1 VATAAALKT
10 SAMYITD
17 MNGKKIT
24 ITNLHNAI
32 DQTNLLIGYFESDE
46 RFKDFE
52 ETQKG
57 YWLDISYKLQDL
69 AKLN

>member
-1 VATAAALKT
+1 
-10 SAMYITD
+10 
-17 MNGKKIT
+17 MNGKKIM

-32 DQTNLLIGYFESDE
+32 DQTNLLIGYFENDE

-52 ETQKG
+52 ATQKA

>member
-1 VATAAALKT
+1 
-10 SAMYITD
+10 MHITD

-32 DQTNLLIGYFESDE
+32 DQTNLLIGYFENDE

-52 ETQKG
+52 ATQKA
-57 YWLDISYKLQDL
+57 YWLDISCKLQDL